1 MARFSWR
8 KCGEK
13 GGGRDGC
20 EPRGEEWD
28 EMSTN
33 LFLALS
39 GATIGALVV
48 DGHILNVCGVLERG
62 EGMG

>member
-1 MARFSWR
+1 M
-8 KCGEK
+8 
-13 GGGRDGC
+13 
-20 EPRGEEWD
+20 D